1 MAFLLQAGSD
11 VNPHETKA
19 AVGPGTMQFID
30 FEYSCYSFR
39 GYDFGNH
46 FDEYAGFECE
56 YSRYPNKQA
65 TAAFMRQYLRQQLG
79 KLPVSLAFLYGILLS
94 GGGIAGIS

>member
-1 MAFLLQAGSD
+1 ME
-11 VNPHETKA
+11 VNPQGTEA
-19 AVGPGTMQFID
+19 AVRPDIMQFID

-65 TAAFMRQYLRQQLG
+65 TAAFMRHYLRQQLG
-79 KLPVSLAFLYGILLS
+79 KDPVSSASHQGVLLF
-94 GGGIAGIS
+94 

>member
-1 MAFLLQAGSD
+1 MAFLLQAESKI
-11 VNPHETKA
+11 NPQETEA
-19 AVGPGTMQFID
+19 AVGPETMQFID

-65 TAAFMRQYLRQQLG
+65 TAAFMRHYLTQQLS
-79 KLPVSLAFLYGILLS
+79 KDPVSPAF
-94 GGGIAGIS
+94 